1 MVVAAALLVVFCMQ
15 GVPAGHQAN
24 LDAGRVAFDHFQ
36 LADATA
42 AFQRAAAMAPTAADK
57 AVALVWLGAV
67 AAEDGDFNSA
77 RLRFQSALL
86 LDRSVAVSMTLS
98 PAIHR
103 LMDEERA
110 KLPGQASRGSATTA
124 SPPELT
130 AGRYL
135 DQPLAQRPR
144 WALLGGGAV
153 AAVGVVAVGGGAM
166 VGLTASTRR
175 DAAAS
180 EAFQSVAI
188 SEYQKARESALW
200 ANVLYGAG
208 GVLLATGGGLALASM
223 LGVEQP

>member
-15 GVPAGHQAN
+15 GAPAGHQAN
-24 LDAGRVAFDHFQ
+24 LEAGRVAFDHFQ

-42 AFQRAAAMAPTAADK
+42 AFQRAAAFAPTAGDK

-67 AAEDGDFNSA
+67 AAEDGDFNGA

-86 LDRSVAVSMTLS
+86 LDPSVAVSVNLS

-110 KLPGQASRGSATTA
+110 KRVGQPLRGAAASST
-124 SPPELT
+124 EVT
-130 AGRYL
+130 AGHYL
-135 DQPLAQRPR
+135 DQPLPERPR
-144 WALLGGGAV
+144 WALLGGGVV

-166 VGLTASTRR
+166 VGLTAVTRR

-180 EAFQSVAI
+180 EVFQSVAI

-208 GVLLATGGGLALASM
+208 GVLLATGGGLALVSM